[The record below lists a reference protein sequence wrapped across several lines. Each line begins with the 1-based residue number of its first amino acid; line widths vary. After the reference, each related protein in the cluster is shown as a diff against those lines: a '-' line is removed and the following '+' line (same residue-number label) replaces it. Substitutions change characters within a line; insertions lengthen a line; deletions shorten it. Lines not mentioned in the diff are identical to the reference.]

1 MIFYLSALL
10 PRTAAGPDRKG
21 RQRESGIPT
30 GLLPEDSYTHS
41 FRFSR
46 SAFEVGSIIP
56 GTKVRIS
63 ARRFQPLRWSKHAT
77 FRAPTLLWR
86 TPIFS
91 GFSTSARRS
100 SARNR
105 SSESELVG
113 RISRRHSQA
122 QNSSEK
128 CRPRS
133 LPSQKF
139 PPQQHGHRPVEEQ
152 SWSVHPVTVKASI
165 TLRCTTIDARAAGP
179 PTVFA
184 LPRCKKVDANDEAA
198 DASLSLPHVLSNCWD
213 FAHEKTA
220 LTHLVE
226 SRGHILRM
234 CVKGHPELA
243 GVGIEYSWGKA
254 KQKFRRDVNDRVAA
268 HLHANI
274 VKCFSRVDK
283 FLPLARVR
291 KFARKTRAYRRAYRE
306 GVDNVHACIEKMVK
320 KFKAHRNAKDFA
332 KAFIQS
338 S

>member
-1 MIFYLSALL
+1 MH
-10 PRTAAGPDRKG
+10 PRDHAVSPAPVTVPLRPLY
-21 RQRESGIPT
+21 RLTWPRSRR
-30 GLLPEDSYTHS
+30 HS

-46 SAFEVGSIIP
+46 SAFEVGSVTP

-184 LPRCKKVDANDEAA
+184 LPRCMTTTRALQLWATAFHKSNG
-198 DASLSLPHVLSNCWD
+198 PHV
-213 FAHEKTA
+213 
-220 LTHLVE
+220 
-226 SRGHILRM
+226 RLRRPQSLIFEHGLM
-234 CVKGHPELA
+234 AA
-243 GVGIEYSWGKA
+243 GA
-254 KQKFRRDVNDRVAA
+254 RRR
-268 HLHANI
+268 
-274 VKCFSRVDK
+274 
-283 FLPLARVR
+283 PP
-291 KFARKTRAYRRAYRE
+291 RRP
-306 GVDNVHACIEKMVK
+306 
-320 KFKAHRNAKDFA
+320 
-332 KAFIQS
+332 
-338 S
+338 